1 MFFFALLVVDYI
13 VVALPLSMRMVVRI
27 MVIEVLF
34 HRDGSDDNEGG
45 SVSYDEDRDGGI
57 GKNGDLSW

>member
-1 MFFFALLVVDYI
+1 M
-13 VVALPLSMRMVVRI
+13 VALPLSMRMVVRI